1 MDRQMDEREV
11 VKISRSERTRR
22 PRKRKTHTH
31 THTHKQTEKN
41 LQTNRQVF
49 RLIIFPG
56 CRSEPADPGGVG
68 GEGAGAGGPLPEADQ
83 GAHGQ
88 TQDCRHKVTQV
99 L

>member
-1 MDRQMDEREV
+1 MRGSEV
-11 VKISRSERTRR
+11 VGSKEKGGLESER
-22 PRKRKTHTH
+22 HTH